1 MKHQK
6 IKPNTND
13 LIKSRTTIKNE
24 SSEVTTFAKNLVGLT
39 KAQINKLPLSEN
51 SLYEV
56 LKAQSMQRIALKRQ
70 IGFIS
75 KILRSEDIEE
85 LQQAYD
91 DLFNVSQAQKAKFQR
106 LETLRDTLINN
117 NTSKESINKL
127 IEDHSDLD
135 IQYIRQLIRNAQNEI
150 MKENGSTKY
159 SREVFQYIKNLSE

>member
-51 SLYEV
+51 SLYEIF
-56 LKAQSMQRIALKRQ
+56 KAQGMQKIALKRQ

-75 KILRSEDIEE
+75 KILRSEEIEE
-85 LQQAYD
+85 LQQSYD
-91 DLFNVSQAQKAKFQR
+91 DLFNVSQVQKAKSLR
-106 LETLRDTLINN
+106 LETLRDTLINC
-117 NTSKESINKL
+117 NTSKEALNKL
-127 IEDHSDLD
+127 IEDHSYLD
-135 IQYIRQLIRNAQNEI
+135 IQYIRQLIRNAQNEKV
-150 MKENGSTKY
+150 KEHRSTKY
-159 SREVFQYIKNLSE
+159 SREIFQYIKKLSN